1 MTCRL
6 CGADSG
12 GYPMCSECDPHR
24 QDDNEV
30 EEYEMREEAH
40 E

>member
-1 MTCRL
+1 MTCRI

-12 GYPMCSECDPHR
+12 GYLYCSDCDDHR